1 MRRLELLY
9 PYIFAIIFGAFVF
22 YQKWSI
28 KDVKNFEA
36 ILNSSVTVSS
46 IVIAFLGTMISI
58 LISLTNAEIMQR
70 IFEHKGDSD
79 LTSYVK
85 TSIVFGLALAVYSM
99 FLYLMIDSK
108 GTSSNLLLVFFVM
121 LLTSFVLSSYRV
133 IQVIS
138 KILSSVLQESKR
150 RADAQPRKIYVPKM
164 KSANEEN
171 NVD

>member
-1 MRRLELLY
+1 M
-9 PYIFAIIFGAFVF
+9 
-22 YQKWSI
+22 
-28 KDVKNFEA
+28 
-36 ILNSSVTVSS
+36 
-46 IVIAFLGTMISI
+46 
-58 LISLTNAEIMQR
+58 
-70 IFEHKGDSD
+70 
-79 LTSYVK
+79 
-85 TSIVFGLALAVYSM
+85 FGLALAVYSM

-164 KSANEEN
+164 KNANEEN